1 VEQLLLPLLVALTSF
16 GAYAVGTRVFGL
28 PRHGLALAVRY
39 TLDVAGL
46 TVVFLAVNL
55 GLGLAVVLGSR
66 ALSMRF
72 VSVYILNDTS
82 LIALSALQA
91 VVVGSWWRLS
101 PGARGEDV
109 KRATRAQL

>member
-1 VEQLLLPLLVALTSF
+1 MEQLLLPLLVALTSV

-28 PRHGLALAVRY
+28 PRHGIALAVRY

-101 PGARGEDV
+101 PSARGEDV
-109 KRATRAQL
+109 QRGPA